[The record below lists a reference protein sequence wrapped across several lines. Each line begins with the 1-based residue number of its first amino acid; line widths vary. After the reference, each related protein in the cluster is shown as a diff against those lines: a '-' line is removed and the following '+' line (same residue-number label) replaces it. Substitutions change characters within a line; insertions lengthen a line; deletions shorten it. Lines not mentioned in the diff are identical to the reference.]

1 MNLEITALMLA
12 FSVVS
17 MIFGLLAKNI
27 LFAVGGGI
35 LSIFLGISL
44 AGEGLV
50 VQRVVNDTLVNTTSS
65 GVWVGGFGAILILI
79 GLGIILLISL
89 EMFGGER

>member
-17 MIFGLLAKNI
+17 MIFGLVAKNI
-27 LFAVGGGI
+27 LFAVGGGV

-50 VQRVVNDTLVNTTSS
+50 VQRVVNDTLVSTTSG

-89 EMFGGER
+89 EMLGGR